1 MRPPRPQTGRPNYGG
16 GRPPARPAS
25 TQFGPSNAIKM
36 LPAPNLAGLGPPP
49 QAGGRPGSLG
59 SPSLDPG
66 PGSPARPAGPDSYG
80 APQARPIAAAPT
92 DSYGAPEAA
101 PISTGD
107 SYGAPAAAP
116 VTAGGD
122 SYGSPAASPVTG
134 GGEELLAAV
143 GAAGLQPQYGAGA
156 LNTYAS
162 PGAEPIISDNSDTA
176 APAID
181 SYGGAVGPVVSL
193 PNLDPSPAPAPAPDS
208 YGGAV
213 APVLEAAPAPAYD
226 DYDPSDIPADQAAP
240 VITDNAAAPA
250 VDIDDYDPSDIPA
263 DQAEP
268 LAGYGRDAVDVYGS
282 ALAPVGTSAP
292 VPDEIF
298 TVDSNAPSS
307 IDSYSP
313 TEGEEFSLSEP
324 ASVEVIDLSVS
335 PRLEEVETTVAPTD
349 ALFEEQEAVATT
361 LAPTSPASLLPPVA
375 EGELVEQEVDTAT
388 PTAAPVLFTYAPE
401 GSTASEAEPR
411 VNIVV
416 ASGEEGSSLLDPLNV
431 IPDQY
436 EGEYAEEEADYLADY
451 NDYDPADIPP
461 DQAEIVE
468 DLSSY
473 VGNDLGSVDDSESLG
488 AAAGPAPAPA
498 FDDLRGIS
506 FTTGGLSALSDP
518 EPTTYRSPI
527 DFDFGTT
534 AAEGIEVGD
543 VVLREEDGSGFPGEY
558 EVEEETDYA
567 AGGQDIPI
575 VVEEAVTEESALP
588 TYDPVVLLVGTPEK
602 EDESKSQAA
611 ELPLYENTLE
621 EKSQSKRK
629 AKKPTK
635 KSSLRERY
643 NNWFGPRND
652 WSRKIQ
658 KVQGRIRYKKLNQ
671 QRKS

>member
-1 MRPPRPQTGRPNYGG
+1 M
-16 GRPPARPAS
+16 PASAVSAAANVAHIRSRPAPDRILGAEFEGKTVS
-25 TQFGPSNAIKM
+25 LLFSATTHFLVKLFIRSEVRLA
-36 LPAPNLAGLGPPP
+36 NLAQVVFALLLCTSCQSLLLLLYCCVL

-80 APQARPIAAAPT
+80 APQVRLQAGRVKVTPGPTAQLQPLSCLLSQARPIAAAPT

-193 PNLDPSPAPAPAPDS
+193 PNLDPSPAAAPAPDS

-292 VPDEIF
+292 GEQS
-298 TVDSNAPSS
+298 TVSR
-307 IDSYSP
+307 
-313 TEGEEFSLSEP
+313 P
-324 ASVEVIDLSVS
+324 A
-335 PRLEEVETTVAPTD
+335 
-349 ALFEEQEAVATT
+349 
-361 LAPTSPASLLPPVA
+361 
-375 EGELVEQEVDTAT
+375 
-388 PTAAPVLFTYAPE
+388 
-401 GSTASEAEPR
+401 
-411 VNIVV
+411 
-416 ASGEEGSSLLDPLNV
+416 
-431 IPDQY
+431 
-436 EGEYAEEEADYLADY
+436 
-451 NDYDPADIPP
+451 
-461 DQAEIVE
+461 
-468 DLSSY
+468 
-473 VGNDLGSVDDSESLG
+473 
-488 AAAGPAPAPA
+488 
-498 FDDLRGIS
+498 IS
-506 FTTGGLSALSDP
+506 KNRD
-518 EPTTYRSPI
+518 R
-527 DFDFGTT
+527 
-534 AAEGIEVGD
+534 
-543 VVLREEDGSGFPGEY
+543 
-558 EVEEETDYA
+558 
-567 AGGQDIPI
+567 
-575 VVEEAVTEESALP
+575 
-588 TYDPVVLLVGTPEK
+588 
-602 EDESKSQAA
+602 
-611 ELPLYENTLE
+611 
-621 EKSQSKRK
+621 
-629 AKKPTK
+629 
-635 KSSLRERY
+635 
-643 NNWFGPRND
+643 
-652 WSRKIQ
+652 
-658 KVQGRIRYKKLNQ
+658 
-671 QRKS
+671 